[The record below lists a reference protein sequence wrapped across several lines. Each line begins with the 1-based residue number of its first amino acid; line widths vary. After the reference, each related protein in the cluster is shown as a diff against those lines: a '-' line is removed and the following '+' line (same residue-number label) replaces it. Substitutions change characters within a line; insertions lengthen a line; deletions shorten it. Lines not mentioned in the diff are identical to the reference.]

1 MASNKAVA
9 SAVADVF
16 AAAHAT
22 PTQIEV
28 QLYAKALTDIADD
41 ELAAGVTRLVAGE
54 KWEFGRRPSPALV
67 LEWVATERAARRA
80 KERPAPPAPPLD
92 PTVAHELMAGV
103 RAARAAGTWVRTI
116 QRGQEQA

>member
-16 AAAHAT
+16 AAAHSS
-22 PTQIEV
+22 PTQPEV
-28 QLYAKALTDIADD
+28 QLYARTLVDVGDD
-41 ELAAGVTRLVAGE
+41 ELKAAVARLVAGE
-54 KWEFGRRPSPALV
+54 KWEFAKKPSPALV

-92 PTVAHELMAGV
+92 PNVARQHMTEV
-103 RAARAAGTWVRTI
+103 RAARSAGIRA
-116 QRGQEQA
+116 RQEQA